1 MNPPNIKLY
10 KPAKDSHKGQNG
22 KLLVIGGSKLFHSS
36 IFWSADVASRIVD
49 LVHLTSPANENN
61 QIFRKKLKEKFWNG
75 IVVDWKDVEEYIKED
90 DCVLIGPGMTRG
102 DGKTKK
108 IVNYLLKKY
117 PDKKW
122 AIDGGALQEVDLD
135 LITKSCILTPHRKEF
150 LNLFNKSSRGQF
162 IGRGDLVLNS
172 DCRVA
177 NAPRNDE
184 EGADASRCAGLSKY
198 LNNCT
203 ILLKGQTDIVC
214 QDGHCVE
221 IAGGNAGMTKGGT
234 GDVLAGLVA
243 ALYTKNDA
251 WTAATMAS
259 YINKKAGDNLHKRVG
274 PYFNAEDL
282 VKEVPLTLY
291 GIMKLNVSA

>member
-1 MNPPNIKLY
+1 
-10 KPAKDSHKGQNG
+10 
-22 KLLVIGGSKLFHSS
+22 
-36 IFWSADVASRIVD
+36 
-49 LVHLTSPANENN
+49 
-61 QIFRKKLKEKFWNG
+61 
-75 IVVDWKDVEEYIKED
+75 VVDWKDVEGYIEED
-90 DCVLIGPGMTRG
+90 DVILIGPGMTRQEPSSVIPAKAG
-102 DGKTKK
+102 IYLNRFRLIGRNDNENRMTIKTAAKNDNTAF

-122 AIDGGALQEVDLD
+122 VIDGGALQEVDLG
-135 LITKSCILTPHRKEF
+135 LISKSCILTPHRKEF

-214 QDGHCVE
+214 QGKKCTE
-221 IAGGNAGMTKGGT
+221 IKGGNAGMTKGGT
-234 GDVLAGLVA
+234 GDVLAGLAA
-243 ALYTKNDA
+243 ALFTKNDS
-251 WTAATMAS
+251 WTSATMAS
-259 YINKKAGDNLHKRVG
+259 YINKKAGESLHKRVG

-282 VKEVPLTLY
+282 VKEVPLTIY
-291 GIMKLNVSA
+291 GIIREIEDSGVVVGDE